1 MQSFLFS
8 SLTSIKTIF
17 SVVLMQQDEIP
28 TSEEE
33 FSILYYEEV
42 SYLRSIHTGNKKN
55 ETFLMHNIPLEQLD
69 LLQAESKVASF
80 HLI

>member
-1 MQSFLFS
+1 
-8 SLTSIKTIF
+8 
-17 SVVLMQQDEIP
+17 MQQDEIP

-42 SYLRSIHTGNKKN
+42 SYLRSTQIGIEKN

-69 LLQAESKVASF
+69 LLPAESKEASC